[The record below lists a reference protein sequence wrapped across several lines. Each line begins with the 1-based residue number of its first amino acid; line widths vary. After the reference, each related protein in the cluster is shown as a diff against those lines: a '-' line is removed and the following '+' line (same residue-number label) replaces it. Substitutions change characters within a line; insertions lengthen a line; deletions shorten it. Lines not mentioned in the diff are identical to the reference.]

1 MPKWLS
7 LTGTAAMVKK
17 IMMVITLT
25 LAFSTPAAAQDFEQG
40 LAAQKRGDVTA
51 AYRIWHPLAERGDGA
66 AQNAIGLLYDNG
78 EGVPQDHGRAL
89 AWYRKAARQGH
100 ADAQYNLALMYANGL
115 AVRQNY
121 DTALMWYRKAA
132 DQGHREAKVNL
143 DVLYLMGHVTR
154 KGESQYAQ
162 TQRARSGLKNL
173 KTAKSTSS
181 GAARPQK
188 NGARPKAQAVAHA
201 VPAGKSGSRSVE
213 GDQATAEARDA
224 RTDVVAA
231 IGKSSPRSGAGPA
244 GAPSPAEVPGAAES
258 PLKAKTQPPAPS
270 GDFRVQLSSVKTEL
284 RAMKEVSRLK
294 QAHQSLLGPLEIE
307 PVRADLGDRGVYYRL
322 RAGPISDWNS
332 AKSLC
337 RALSSRNQGC
347 IVVRK

>member
-25 LAFSTPAAAQDFEQG
+25 LAFSMPAAAQEFEQG
-40 LAAQKRGDVTA
+40 LAAQKRGDFTA

-66 AQNAIGLLYDNG
+66 AQNAVGLLYDNG

-100 ADAQYNLALMYANGL
+100 ADAQYNLGLMYANGL

-132 DQGHREAKVNL
+132 AQGHREAKVNL

-162 TQRARSGLKNL
+162 TQRARSDLKNL
-173 KTAKSTSS
+173 KTTKNTASS
-181 GAARPQK
+181 ASSPQK
-188 NGARPKAQAVAHA
+188 TGARPEAQAVAHA
-201 VPAGKSGSRSVE
+201 VPAGKSVSRSVE

-224 RTDVVAA
+224 RTDVAA
-231 IGKSSPRSGAGPA
+231 IGNASPRSGAGPA
-244 GAPSPAEVPGAAES
+244 GAPSPAKASGAAEN
-258 PLKAKTQPPAPS
+258 PLMDKSQPPAPS
-270 GDFRVQLSSVKTEL
+270 GDFRVQLSSVKTKL
-284 RAMKEVSRLK
+284 RAMKEASRLK
-294 QAHQSLLGPLEIE
+294 QAHESLLGPLEIE
-307 PVRADLGDRGVYYRL
+307 PVRADLGDRGVFYRL
-322 RAGPISDWNS
+322 RAGPLSDWDS

-347 IVVRK
+347 IVVKK